1 MILLDTHSWVWW
13 ASDAGELSK
22 PARRAIDDAVAEGR
36 GLVSSISVWEVA
48 MLVARGRL
56 RLTMAVEDWVTQAE
70 RIPGLRF
77 VLVNNAIALRSVRL
91 PGRLHEDPAD
101 RIIIAT
107 TLRHGAAVVTKDERI
122 RRYEHVCAIW

>member
-1 MILLDTHSWVWW
+1 MIVLDTHSWVWW

-22 PARRAIDDAVAEGR
+22 PARTAIDAAVAEGR

-48 MLVARGRL
+48 MLVTRGRL
-56 RLTMAVEDWVTQAE
+56 KLTMAVDDWVAQTE

-77 VLVNNAIALRSVRL
+77 VPVNNAIALRSVQL
-91 PGRLHEDPAD
+91 PGRLHDDPAD

-107 TLRHGAAVVTKDERI
+107 ALAHGAVVVTKDERI
-122 RRYEHVCAIW
+122 RRYEHVRAIW